1 MTKANE
7 VKEKVTSILDKMY
20 YREEPLTKVTEVGVN
35 SLILEKACD
44 HYSGG
49 LIDIDNPEKSKAKVF
64 LFGNK
69 FFTCTGIL
77 WLGNGAKHVD
87 IREVVG
93 KEHYDGPERDPWVR
107 GTDYYLG
114 GEVNYNGQR
123 YVMTDNLI
131 KLVPKEIIT
140 QEALF

>member
-1 MTKANE
+1 MTE
-7 VKEKVTSILDKMY
+7 ELKEKLKSITEKLY
-20 YREEPLTKVTEVGVN
+20 EREKPLTKVTEMGVD
-35 SLILEKACD
+35 SLTLEKAKN

-49 LIDIDNPEKSKAKVF
+49 MINVENPKESRAKVF

-69 FFTCTGIL
+69 FFTCTGVIYYGQGL
-77 WLGNGAKHVD
+77 EEVE

-123 YVMTDNLI
+123 YVMTENEIRLI
-131 KLVPKEIIT
+131 PKEVIT
-140 QEALF
+140 QKTLF